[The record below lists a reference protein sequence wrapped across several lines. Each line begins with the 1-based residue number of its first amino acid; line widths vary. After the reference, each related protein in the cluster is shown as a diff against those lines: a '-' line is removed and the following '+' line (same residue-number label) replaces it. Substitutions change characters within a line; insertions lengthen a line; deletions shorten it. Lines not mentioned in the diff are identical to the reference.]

1 MVSYGYPEMGR
12 QFASFGV
19 AAARRLGNPTP
30 FSVPLLPTTLA
41 FFCPHPVI
49 ESHVPLRCFYIA
61 VLLVTSL
68 VGCAPQPLSEPLDS
82 GTEQTDTGPDDT
94 SEPPEFGVIA
104 NVIRQNC
111 AISSGCHAGEGHRG
125 FGVPGG
131 SMADDSTVADTLQQA
146 EIGDSNDPLVVPGN
160 AEQSALYQVLIGDG
174 RPEMPQSGPLDE
186 STIETVRLWIAAG
199 ADYGE

>member
-1 MVSYGYPEMGR
+1 MEIGPRFQYHCSGQKIPLP
-12 QFASFGV
+12 ASK
-19 AAARRLGNPTP
+19 T
-30 FSVPLLPTTLA
+30 
-41 FFCPHPVI
+41 
-49 ESHVPLRCFYIA
+49 ESHVQYHSFDNIGFLA
-61 VLLVTSL
+61 VVVGVGLALQL
-68 VGCAPQPLSEPLDS
+68 GCAPQPLSEPLDS
-82 GTEQTDTGPDDT
+82 GQGAPDTGPDDA
-94 SEPPEFGVIA
+94 SQPPEFGVIA

-111 AISSGCHAGEGHRG
+111 AISSGCHAGEGNRG

-160 AEQSALYQVLIGDG
+160 ADQSVLYQVLIGDG